1 MQFSVLFFLG
11 GGGGQGPFAVSVKKK
26 FKLFLQPSLC
36 SVLERI
42 DIPLTLSRTLAFEV
56 SETNLG
62 VSTYIFEEGRL
73 EVNPKICWHIF

>member
-1 MQFSVLFFLG
+1 MW
-11 GGGGQGPFAVSVKKK
+11 GGQWPFAVSVKKK

-42 DIPLTLSRTLAFEV
+42 DKPLTLSRTLAFEV

-73 EVNPKICWHIF
+73 EVNPKICWQIF